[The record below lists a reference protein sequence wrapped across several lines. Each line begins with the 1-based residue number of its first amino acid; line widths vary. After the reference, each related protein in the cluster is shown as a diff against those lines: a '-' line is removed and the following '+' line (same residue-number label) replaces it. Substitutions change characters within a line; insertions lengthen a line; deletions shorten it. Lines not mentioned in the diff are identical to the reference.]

1 MAMSWLLDFGGFWGP
16 QNAILTVDFGGFS
29 WILMDFDGFGGFQS
43 SDNHNSG
50 GCSHNPIVRWG
61 SGCLLDPMCIYFL
74 SRKNNGYMNLHEL
87 ASTSHGLCKVM
98 KPTVKF
104 ASV

>member
-1 MAMSWLLDFGGFWGP
+1 LDFGGFWGP

-50 GCSHNPIVRWG
+50 GCSHNPIVR
-61 SGCLLDPMCIYFL
+61 
-74 SRKNNGYMNLHEL
+74 
-87 ASTSHGLCKVM
+87 
-98 KPTVKF
+98 
-104 ASV
+104 